1 MGGPA
6 QPGGLLRSLTMTHPV
21 PDPNDD
27 LLTRAEAARATG
39 DLAVGLATASRAW
52 RSLPEADLPR
62 RRHAGLLRTHF
73 LYRSGRLGELV
84 ECGLEVLP
92 LLRADGPATE
102 LIDLLRMV
110 ALCACDSN
118 RLDVAQRCAQ
128 EAHRL
133 ALGLGD
139 VGRLSLAVNTL
150 GCFYERTGDPWQA
163 ERLLHEAL
171 TLAQTQAESHPKFA
185 ALNNLSAVHIGSFHL
200 LRDAVGIEEAREP
213 LRRALP
219 FARDAVTMGL
229 KAGDPFHRVFTLG
242 NLGEILVNLGQADEA
257 DTALAQAHDEAVRGG
272 FDAQRWRIAVARGEW
287 QLLQGRPQAAW
298 DVLNGALQEST
309 ASNVRMTHLRLHH
322 TLWRAGREL
331 GRHADALVHL
341 QAYLQLERLRT
352 VTQQR
357 AQSELFVTRL
367 EAEQMRTE
375 AHRHRTLAREL
386 EADVRRD
393 PLTGL
398 GNRRELERRWPQL
411 VAQAAT
417 DDTPLAVAMLDLDS
431 FKQVNDARGHAVGD
445 RVLVALAGLLRAHTR
460 AADLVARVGGEEFLL
475 ALPDTSPERALEVC
489 ERLRE
494 QVAAHDW
501 HALAPG
507 LQVTISA
514 GLACSPPGDRDTLIE
529 AADAALY
536 RAKSAGRNRVM
547 RV

>member
-1 MGGPA
+1 MTRLAHDTIDNLLA
-6 QPGGLLRSLTMTHPV
+6 Q
-21 PDPNDD
+21 
-27 LLTRAEAARATG
+27 AESARATG
-39 DLAVGLATASRAW
+39 ELAAGLAAAAGAW
-52 RSLPEADLPR
+52 AATTDTDMPR
-62 RRHAGLLRTHF
+62 RRRAGLLRTHF
-73 LYRSGRLGELV
+73 LYRSGRLRDLV
-84 ECGLEVLP
+84 EAGLEVLP
-92 LLRADGPATE
+92 LLRAEGPATE
-102 LIDLLRMV
+102 LIDQLRMV

-139 VGRLSLAVNTL
+139 VGRLSLAVNTM
-150 GCFYERTGDPWQA
+150 GCFFERTGDPWQA

-171 TLAQTQAESHPKFA
+171 TLAQTQAEPHPRFA
-185 ALNNLSAVHIGSFHL
+185 ALNNLGAVLIGSFHL

-219 FARDAVTMGL
+219 FAREAVALGN
-229 KAGDPFHRVFTLG
+229 KGRDSFHRVFTLG
-242 NLGEILVNLGQADEA
+242 NLGEILVNLGQAQEA
-257 DTALAQAHDEAVRGG
+257 DTTLAQAHDEALRGG
-272 FDAQRWRIAVARGEW
+272 FEAQRWRLAVARGEW
-287 QLLQGRPQAAW
+287 HLLQGQPQTAWEVLSSALAESAAS
-298 DVLNGALQEST
+298 D
-309 ASNVRMTHLRLHH
+309 VRMTHLRLHH
-322 TLWRAGREL
+322 TLWRAGQAL
-331 GRHADALVHL
+331 GRPADALLHL

-367 EAEQMRTE
+367 EAEQMRVE

-398 GNRRELERRWPQL
+398 GNRRELERRWPQML
-411 VAQAAT
+411 TQAAEN
-417 DDTPLAVAMLDLDS
+417 DTPLAVAMLDLDG

-445 RVLVALAGLLRAHTR
+445 RVLVALAGVLRTHTR
-460 AADLVARVGGEEFLL
+460 SADLVARIGGEEFLL

-501 HALAPG
+501 NALAPG

-514 GLACSPPGDRDTLIE
+514 GLACSPPGERDTLIE
-529 AADAALY
+529 SADAALY

-547 RV
+547 RA

>member
-1 MGGPA
+1 MTGSA
-6 QPGGLLRSLTMTHPV
+6 QNTI
-21 PDPNDD
+21 ND
-27 LLTRAEAARATG
+27 LLEQAEVARAAG
-39 DLAVGLATASRAW
+39 DLAIGLAAASHAW
-52 RSLPEADLPR
+52 AALPETDLPR
-62 RRHAGLLRTHF
+62 RRRAGLLRTHF
-73 LYRSGRLGELV
+73 LYRSGRLGDLV
-84 ECGLEVLP
+84 EAGLEVLP
-92 LLRADGPATE
+92 LLRAEGPATE
-102 LIDLLRMV
+102 VIDLLRIV
-110 ALCACDSN
+110 AICACDSN

-139 VGRLSLAVNTL
+139 VGRLSLAVNTM
-150 GCFYERTGDPWQA
+150 GCFFERTGDPWQA
-163 ERLLHEAL
+163 ERLLNEAR
-171 TLAQTQAESHPKFA
+171 TLAQTQSESHPKFA
-185 ALNNLSAVHIGSFHL
+185 ALNNLAAVLIGSFHM
-200 LRDAVGIEEAREP
+200 LRDAVGSEEASEP

-219 FARDAVTMGL
+219 FAREALTISL
-229 KAGDPFHRVFTLG
+229 KSGDPFFRAFTLG
-242 NLGEILVNLGQADEA
+242 NLGEILVNLGHADEA
-257 DTALAQAHDEAVRGG
+257 DTTLTRAHDEALRGG

-287 QLLQGRPQAAW
+287 QLLQGQPQAAW
-298 DVLNGALQEST
+298 DVLDSALQESS
-309 ASNVRMTHLRLHH
+309 ANNVRMTHLRLHH

-331 GRHADALVHL
+331 GRHADALAHL
-341 QAYLQLERLRT
+341 QAYLQLERMRT

-367 EAEQMRTE
+367 EAEQMRVE

-398 GNRRELERRWPQL
+398 GNRREVERRWPQL
-411 VAQAAT
+411 LAQAAADNT
-417 DDTPLAVAMLDLDS
+417 LLAVAMLDLDR

-445 RVLVALAGLLRAHTR
+445 RVLVALAGLLRTHTR
-460 AADLVARVGGEEFLL
+460 AADLVARMGGEEFLL

-494 QVAAHDW
+494 QVAAYDW
-501 HALAPG
+501 SVLAPG

-529 AADAALY
+529 TADAALY

-547 RV
+547 RA

>member
-1 MGGPA
+1 MTGSA
-6 QPGGLLRSLTMTHPV
+6 QDTI
-21 PDPNDD
+21 DD
-27 LLTRAEAARATG
+27 LLEQAEVARAAG
-39 DLAVGLATASRAW
+39 DLATGLAAASHAW
-52 RSLPEADLPR
+52 SALPETDLPR
-62 RRHAGLLRTHF
+62 RRRAGLLRTHF
-73 LYRSGRLGELV
+73 LYRSGRLGDLV
-84 ECGLEVLP
+84 EAGLEVLP
-92 LLRADGPATE
+92 LLRAEGPATE
-102 LIDLLRMV
+102 VIDLLRIV
-110 ALCACDSN
+110 AICACDSN

-139 VGRLSLAVNTL
+139 VGRLSLAVNTM
-150 GCFYERTGDPWQA
+150 GCFFERTGDPWQA
-163 ERLLHEAL
+163 ERLLHEAR
-171 TLAQTQAESHPKFA
+171 TLAQTQSDSHPKFA
-185 ALNNLSAVHIGSFHL
+185 ALNNLAAVLIGSFHM
-200 LRDAVGIEEAREP
+200 LRDAVGSEEASEP

-219 FARDAVTMGL
+219 FAREALTISL
-229 KAGDPFHRVFTLG
+229 KSGDPFFRAFTLG
-242 NLGEILVNLGQADEA
+242 NLGEILVNLGHADEA
-257 DTALAQAHDEAVRGG
+257 DTTLTRAHDEALRGG

-287 QLLQGRPQAAW
+287 QLLQGQPQAAW
-298 DVLNGALQEST
+298 DVLDSALQESS
-309 ASNVRMTHLRLHH
+309 ANNVRMTHLRLHH

-331 GRHADALVHL
+331 GRHADALAHL
-341 QAYLQLERLRT
+341 QAYLQLERMRT

-367 EAEQMRTE
+367 EAEQMRVE

-411 VAQAAT
+411 LAQAAADNT
-417 DDTPLAVAMLDLDS
+417 LLAVAMLDLDR

-445 RVLVALAGLLRAHTR
+445 RVLVALAGLLRTHTR
-460 AADLVARVGGEEFLL
+460 AADLVARMGGEEFLL

-494 QVAAHDW
+494 QVAAYDW
-501 HALAPG
+501 SALAPG

-529 AADAALY
+529 TADAALY

-547 RV
+547 RA

>member
-1 MGGPA
+1 MTGPA
-6 QPGGLLRSLTMTHPV
+6 H
-21 PDPNDD
+21 DPIDD
-27 LLTRAEAARATG
+27 LLAQAEAARAAG
-39 DLAVGLATASRAW
+39 DLAAGLAAADQAW
-52 RSLPEADLPR
+52 SALTLALAESDPPR
-62 RRHAGLLRTHF
+62 RRRAGLLRTYF
-73 LYRSGRLGELV
+73 LYRSGRLGNLV
-84 ECGLEVLP
+84 ETGLEVLP
-92 LLRADGPATE
+92 LLRAEGPATE
-102 LIDLLRMV
+102 LIDLLRTV

-118 RLDVAQRCAQ
+118 RLDVALRCAQ

-139 VGRLSLAVNTL
+139 VGRLSLAVNTM
-150 GCFYERTGDPWQA
+150 GCFFERTGDPWQA
-163 ERLLHEAL
+163 ERLLHEAR
-171 TLAQTQAESHPKFA
+171 TLAQTQTESHPKFA
-185 ALNNLSAVHIGSFHL
+185 ALNNLAAVLIGSFHL

-219 FARDAVTMGL
+219 FAREAVTMGV
-229 KAGDPFHRVFTLG
+229 KAGDPFHKGFTLG

-257 DTALAQAHDEAVRGG
+257 AATLAQAHDEALRGG

-287 QLLQGRPQAAW
+287 HLLQSQPQAAW
-298 DVLNGALQEST
+298 DVLDGALQEST
-309 ASNVRMTHLRLHH
+309 ASNVRMTQLRLHH

-331 GRHADALVHL
+331 GRHADALAHL
-341 QAYLQLERLRT
+341 QTYLQLERMRT

-367 EAEQMRTE
+367 EAEQMRVE

-411 VAQAAT
+411 LAQAAA
-417 DDTPLAVAMLDLDS
+417 DDTPLAVAMLDLDG

-445 RVLVALAGLLRAHTR
+445 LVLVALAGLLRTHTR
-460 AADLVARVGGEEFLL
+460 AADLVARMGGEEFLL
-475 ALPDTSPERALEVC
+475 ALPDTSPGRALEVC

-494 QVAAHDW
+494 QVAAYAW

-514 GLACSPPGDRDTLIE
+514 GLACSPPGERDTLIE
-529 AADAALY
+529 TADAALY

-547 RV
+547 RA

>member
-1 MGGPA
+1 
-6 QPGGLLRSLTMTHPV
+6 MTSQAHNPI
-21 PDPNDD
+21 DD
-27 LLTRAEAARATG
+27 LLAQAESARAAG
-39 DLAVGLATASRAW
+39 DLAAGLAAANQAWTA
-52 RSLPEADLPR
+52 LPQSDLSR
-62 RRHAGLLRTHF
+62 RRRAGLLHTHF
-73 LYRSGRLGELV
+73 LYRSGRLGDLV
-84 ECGLEVLP
+84 EVGLQVLP
-92 LLRADGPATE
+92 LLRAEGPATD
-102 LIDLLRMV
+102 LIDLLRTV

-118 RLDVAQRCAQ
+118 RLDVAQRSAQ

-139 VGRLSLAVNTL
+139 VGRLSLAVNTM
-150 GCFYERTGDPWQA
+150 GCFFERTGDPWQA

-171 TLAQTQAESHPKFA
+171 TLAQTQLEPYPRFS
-185 ALNNLSAVHIGSFHL
+185 ALNNLAAVLIGSFHL
-200 LRDAVGIEEAREP
+200 LRDAVGIDEAREP

-219 FARDAVTMGL
+219 FAREAVSLGM
-229 KAGDPFHRVFTLG
+229 KAGEPFHKVFTLG

-257 DTALAQAHDEAVRGG
+257 DAALTQAHDLAVHGG
-272 FDAQRWRIAVARGEW
+272 FDAQRWRAAVARGEW
-287 QLLQGRPQAAW
+287 HLLQGQALAAW
-298 DVLNGALQEST
+298 GVLDSALHESAT
-309 ASNVRMTHLRLHH
+309 SDVRMTHLRLHH

-331 GRHADALVHL
+331 GRHADALHHL

-367 EAEQMRTE
+367 EAEQMRGE

-411 VAQAAT
+411 VEQAT
-417 DDTPLAVAMLDLDS
+417 DNDTPLAVAMLDLDG
-431 FKQVNDARGHAVGD
+431 FKQVNDARGHTVGD
-445 RVLVALAGLLRAHTR
+445 RVLVALAGVLRAHTR
-460 AADLVARVGGEEFLL
+460 AADLVARMGGEEFLV

-494 QVAAHDW
+494 HVAAHDW
-501 HALAPG
+501 QALAPG
-507 LQVTISA
+507 LRVTVSV
-514 GLACSPPGDRDTLIE
+514 GLACSPPADCDTLIE

-547 RV
+547 QA

>member
-1 MGGPA
+1 MTMSHPVHDPIEHLLA
-6 QPGGLLRSLTMTHPV
+6 QAESARAAGGL
-21 PDPNDD
+21 
-27 LLTRAEAARATG
+27 AAGLDAATQ
-39 DLAVGLATASRAW
+39 AW
-52 RSLPEADLPR
+52 SALPEADMAR
-62 RRHAGLLRTHF
+62 RRRAGLLRTHF
-73 LYRSGRLGELV
+73 LYRSGRLHDLV
-84 ECGLEVLP
+84 AVGLEVLP
-92 LLRADGPATE
+92 LLRAEGPATE
-102 LIDLLRMV
+102 LIDVLRLV

-118 RLDVAQRCAQ
+118 RLEVAQLCAQ

-139 VGRLSLAVNTL
+139 VGRLSLAVNTM
-150 GCFYERTGDPWQA
+150 GCFFERTGDPWQA

-171 TLAQTQAESHPKFA
+171 TLAQTQTESHPKFV
-185 ALNNLSAVHIGSFHL
+185 ALNNLSAVLIGSYHL
-200 LRDAVGIEEAREP
+200 LRDAVDIEEAREP

-219 FARDAVTMGL
+219 CAREAVVLGV
-229 KAGDPFHRVFTLG
+229 KAGEPFHKVFALG
-242 NLGEILVNLGQADEA
+242 NLGEILVNLGLADEA
-257 DTALAQAHDEAVRGG
+257 EPNLTQAHDEALRGG
-272 FDAQRWRIAVARGEW
+272 FDAQRWRVAVAWGEW
-287 QLLQGRPQAAW
+287 HLLRGQPQAAW
-298 DVLNGALQEST
+298 DVLASALHDST
-309 ASNVRMTHLRLHH
+309 ASGVHMTHLRLHH
-322 TLWRAGREL
+322 TLWRAARDL
-331 GRHADALVHL
+331 GHPADALAHL

-352 VTQQR
+352 VKQQR

-411 VAQAAT
+411 LAQAA
-417 DDTPLAVAMLDLDS
+417 DHDTPLAVAMLDLDG

-460 AADLVARVGGEEFLL
+460 NADLVARMGGEEFLL
-475 ALPDTSPERALEVC
+475 ALPDTSPERAQEVC

-494 QVAAHDW
+494 QVAGYDW

-514 GLACSPPGDRDTLIE
+514 GLACAPPGAPDTLIE

-547 RV
+547 RA

>member
-1 MGGPA
+1 MTGPA
-6 QPGGLLRSLTMTHPV
+6 KNTI
-21 PDPNDD
+21 ND
-27 LLTRAEAARATG
+27 LLEQAEVARAAG
-39 DLAVGLATASRAW
+39 DLATGLAAASHAW
-52 RSLPEADLPR
+52 SALPETDLPR
-62 RRHAGLLRTHF
+62 RRRAGLLRTHF
-73 LYRSGRLGELV
+73 LYRSGRLGDLV
-84 ECGLEVLP
+84 EAGLEVLP
-92 LLRADGPATE
+92 LLRAEGPATE
-102 LIDLLRMV
+102 VIDLLRIV
-110 ALCACDSN
+110 AICACDSN

-139 VGRLSLAVNTL
+139 VGRLSLAVNTM
-150 GCFYERTGDPWQA
+150 GCFFERTGDPWQA
-163 ERLLHEAL
+163 ERLLNEAR
-171 TLAQTQAESHPKFA
+171 TLAQTQSESHPKFA
-185 ALNNLSAVHIGSFHL
+185 ALNNLAAVLIGSFHM
-200 LRDAVGIEEAREP
+200 LRDAVGSEEASEP

-219 FARDAVTMGL
+219 FAREALTISL
-229 KAGDPFHRVFTLG
+229 KSGDPFFRAFTLG
-242 NLGEILVNLGQADEA
+242 NLGEILVNLGHADEA
-257 DTALAQAHDEAVRGG
+257 DTTLSRAHDEALRGG

-287 QLLQGRPQAAW
+287 QLLQGQPQAAW
-298 DVLNGALQEST
+298 DVLDSALQESS
-309 ASNVRMTHLRLHH
+309 ANNVRMTHLRLHH

-331 GRHADALVHL
+331 GRHADALAHL
-341 QAYLQLERLRT
+341 QAYLQLERMRT

-367 EAEQMRTE
+367 EAEQMRVE

-411 VAQAAT
+411 LAQAAADNT
-417 DDTPLAVAMLDLDS
+417 LLAVAMLDLDR

-445 RVLVALAGLLRAHTR
+445 RVLVALAGLLRTHTR
-460 AADLVARVGGEEFLL
+460 AADLVARMGGEEFLL

-494 QVAAHDW
+494 QVAAYDW
-501 HALAPG
+501 SVLAPG

-529 AADAALY
+529 TADAALY

-547 RV
+547 RA

>member
-1 MGGPA
+1 MTGPA
-6 QPGGLLRSLTMTHPV
+6 KNTI
-21 PDPNDD
+21 ND
-27 LLTRAEAARATG
+27 LLEQAEVARAAG
-39 DLAVGLATASRAW
+39 DLATGLAAASHAW
-52 RSLPEADLPR
+52 SALPETDLPR
-62 RRHAGLLRTHF
+62 RRRAGLLRTHF
-73 LYRSGRLGELV
+73 LYRSGRLGDLV
-84 ECGLEVLP
+84 EAGLEVLP
-92 LLRADGPATE
+92 LLRAEGPATE
-102 LIDLLRMV
+102 VIDLLRIV
-110 ALCACDSN
+110 AICACDSN

-139 VGRLSLAVNTL
+139 VGRLSLAVNTM
-150 GCFYERTGDPWQA
+150 GCFFERTGDPWQA
-163 ERLLHEAL
+163 ERLLHEAR
-171 TLAQTQAESHPKFA
+171 TLAQTQSESHPKFA
-185 ALNNLSAVHIGSFHL
+185 ALNNLAAVLIGSFHM
-200 LRDAVGIEEAREP
+200 LRDAVGSEEASEP

-219 FARDAVTMGL
+219 FAREALTISL
-229 KAGDPFHRVFTLG
+229 KSGDPFFRAFTLG
-242 NLGEILVNLGQADEA
+242 NLGEILVNLGHADEA
-257 DTALAQAHDEAVRGG
+257 DTTLSRAHDEALRGG

-287 QLLQGRPQAAW
+287 QLLQGQPQAAW
-298 DVLNGALQEST
+298 DVLDSALQESS
-309 ASNVRMTHLRLHH
+309 ANNVRMTHLRLHH

-331 GRHADALVHL
+331 GRHADALAHL
-341 QAYLQLERLRT
+341 QAYLQLERMRT

-367 EAEQMRTE
+367 EAEQMRVE

-411 VAQAAT
+411 LAQAAADNT
-417 DDTPLAVAMLDLDS
+417 LLAVAMLDLDR

-445 RVLVALAGLLRAHTR
+445 RVLVALAGLLRTHTR
-460 AADLVARVGGEEFLL
+460 AADLVARMGGEEFLL

-494 QVAAHDW
+494 QVAAYDW
-501 HALAPG
+501 SVLAPG

-529 AADAALY
+529 TADAALY

-547 RV
+547 RA